1 MLRGAL
7 VKEPV
12 LKDALFE
19 TFCAKEKEVK
29 ESIPKF
35 IKKALGML
43 RREANKIR
51 RQNGKEELKEV
62 EWTNS

>member
-51 RQNGKEELKEV
+51 RQNGEE
-62 EWTNS
+62 